1 MLECPADNKRSFL
14 GESSVCWSIP
24 PTSARGVH
32 GISPDGR
39 GAHLQSTYLVMMYGM
54 YLSAEGANAQAK
66 RLEFVANNLAN
77 VETPGFKRDV
87 PTFQARFAE
96 AIQQGQATPGDES
109 VNDVGGGVK
118 LMEVNVDFSRATFRQ
133 TGIPTDFAVNGEGF
147 FRVQDAKGQEF
158 LTRAGDF
165 ELDATGQM
173 KTQGGQFSVLDNS
186 GKLIKLD
193 PQLPW
198 DLLAGGNINQAD
210 AQIPIGLTT
219 PESLGDLVK
228 VGNNVFRSL
237 GPTSVVPSQLRDIR
251 QGYLEQSGV
260 SSIREMNV
268 MIETTRAFE
277 ANTQLIQHQDSMVG
291 SLISKVLTA

>member
-1 MLECPADNKRSFL
+1 
-14 GESSVCWSIP
+14 
-24 PTSARGVH
+24 
-32 GISPDGR
+32 
-39 GAHLQSTYLVMMYGM
+39 MYGL

-96 AIQQGQATPGDES
+96 AIQQGKDYPGS
-109 VNDVGGGVK
+109 KSINDTGGGVK
-118 LMEVNVDFSRATFRQ
+118 LMEVDVDFQRSTFRD
-133 TGIPTDFAVNGEGF
+133 TGIQTDFAVNGDGF
-147 FRVQDAKGQEF
+147 FRLQDPTGQEF

-165 ELDATGQM
+165 EVDAKGNL
-173 KTQGGQFSVLDNS
+173 KTQGGRFSVLDNG
-186 GKLIKLD
+186 GKPIKLD
-193 PQLPW
+193 PQIPW
-198 DLLAGGNINQAD
+198 TMLTGGTIDQAGALT
-210 AQIPIGLTT
+210 PIGLAK

-228 VGNNVFRSL
+228 AGNNVFRSL
-237 GPTSVVPSQLRDIR
+237 APTTVVPPLERDIR

-291 SLISKVLTA
+291 ALLSRVLSSQ